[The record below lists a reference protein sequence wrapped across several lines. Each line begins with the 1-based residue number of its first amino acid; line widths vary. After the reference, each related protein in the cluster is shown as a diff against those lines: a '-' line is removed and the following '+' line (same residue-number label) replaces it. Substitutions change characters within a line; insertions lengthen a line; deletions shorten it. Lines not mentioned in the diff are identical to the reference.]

1 MVPCHAVTVVFE
13 NASSLARST
22 VQSPK
27 PLEMTKSGE
36 TGDVPQTRG
45 HHMDLWV
52 EGCLGFGSS
61 SFAVQI
67 HWKEAWLLVFAG
79 TGRMAVLS
87 EPIIYLKKSKNG
99 SGSNISQFQCE
110 RKNDDDLWPNN
121 M

>member
-36 TGDVPQTRG
+36 LGMSSDSWTPYGPLGRRVSGVWKQLLRRSNP
-45 HHMDLWV
+45 L
-52 EGCLGFGSS
+52 EGSLASG
-61 SFAVQI
+61 
-67 HWKEAWLLVFAG
+67 FAG